1 MRQAALL
8 AVGKI
13 GDAELAPYVIMR
25 LRDPSEQVQAAAAS
39 ALHHMQSAAS
49 LAALASCLLGATDA
63 PLLQRSAVASLARW
77 ADRAA
82 LLRAFGE
89 ADCFGKGGPPH
100 ARGAACEVLG
110 YVFAAEG
117 RCGPGMDAAAAE
129 QRMMV
134 RRTTRA
140 RRSTVASL
148 LSSTAGDRSDGGVQ
162 EGAEGAEETAAAV
175 RVRAGRGRGAPAVVG
190 GATGGVAAACMVLD
204 GRVLRPS
211 PPRRPRPSP
220 PPPQARVLVALLEK
234 EKDAAVKLNAVSAL
248 GKLALPLALLP
259 LMPLLKEPDEA
270 RTEAALGWSWY
281 GRGLL

>member
-1 MRQAALL
+1 MTPRPHQTDPSPGELRDAEAWPALIGGISDREAQVRQAALL

-117 RCGPGMDAAAAE
+117 RCGPGMDAAAPE
-129 QRMMV
+129 QRVMA

-148 LSSTAGDRSDGGVQ
+148 LSPAAGDRGDGGVQ

-190 GATGGVAAACMVLD
+190 GVT
-204 GRVLRPS
+204 
-211 PPRRPRPSP
+211 
-220 PPPQARVLVALLEK
+220 
-234 EKDAAVKLNAVSAL
+234 
-248 GKLALPLALLP
+248 
-259 LMPLLKEPDEA
+259 
-270 RTEAALGWSWY
+270 
-281 GRGLL
+281 